1 VIRFSFVAKSKKLK
15 HSYVTLYFLVQL
27 QKKRCY
33 LYGWFDDVIGI
44 SKIVPYSSLF
54 KSNLHTGIML
64 FKSIRL
70 KI

>member
-33 LYGWFDDVIGI
+33 LYGWFDDV
-44 SKIVPYSSLF
+44 
-54 KSNLHTGIML
+54 
-64 FKSIRL
+64 
-70 KI
+70 